1 MATKSVKS
9 GSELSQVV
17 IMTLFITSGFLAV
30 SCLVFSM
37 LIPSRQAAAEDQRTD
52 LMNLVK
58 MFRDDKPDGLK
69 SKRDRLKQFERQGD
83 RDKNLRQ
90 VVEDNSKGLP
100 GLVWSSF
107 PATNSKSI
115 PKAQTTRHQQSID
128 FKDAGM
134 QDSLYL
140 IARVRKTRP
149 GVRASKMSFR
159 PARGDSG
166 KWGIKLVFELYEND
180 EVKEWLSKRAK
191 KSTSTAGSA
200 PPRKSPGAL
209 PLKERRRQA
218 SQAAAAKNK
227 AKAAEANK
235 NNKNTNRK
243 PVVRNPSPT
252 RTPQRKPAVKPKPNP
267 TTNKTRPKIN
277 AKK

>member
-37 LIPSRQAAAEDQRTD
+37 VIPSRQAAAEDQRTD

-69 SKRDRLKQFERQGD
+69 STRDRLKQFERQGD

-90 VVEDNSKGLP
+90 VVEDKSKGLP

-115 PKAQTTRHQQSID
+115 PKAKTTRHQQSID

-149 GVRASKMSFR
+149 GFVSHF
-159 PARGDSG
+159 
-166 KWGIKLVFELYEND
+166 
-180 EVKEWLSKRAK
+180 
-191 KSTSTAGSA
+191 
-200 PPRKSPGAL
+200 
-209 PLKERRRQA
+209 
-218 SQAAAAKNK
+218 
-227 AKAAEANK
+227 AAEDYNAFGEMQCFQPSLENQAIFWFEI
-235 NNKNTNRK
+235 RK
-243 PVVRNPSPT
+243 FFPSPT
-252 RTPQRKPAVKPKPNP
+252 
-267 TTNKTRPKIN
+267 
-277 AKK
+277 